1 MTQIWGAI
9 RWDWNYRGL
18 GNDAAATTQELQTL
32 ESAYAR
38 SRAPL
43 HFQSTGPNTGIMA
56 DTQATF
62 DAEITAAVSAGL
74 KYWAFLRYSVGAI
87 IANVHGTYGLQYYQ
101 ASSHNNLIN
110 WCSMISPQ
118 LFGST
123 GSYGAQIATIVSELQ
138 QSNYQKVLS
147 NRPLLYIYWNTAE
160 FATYWGSSLSNFAA
174 MVTALRAACISAGM
188 GTPYIVVCNG
198 LDVSVL
204 NAIGADAASNYNPV
218 FTYPLQAPFAT
229 YDTAV
234 RAYWAAMAA
243 LGKPIIPIAS
253 VGWDTRARALR
264 PPTWEPNIYPY
275 FGLNNYVTPP
285 TSAEITTHLAAG
297 VAYINA
303 NPSICP
309 AATGLIYAW
318 NECAE
323 CGTPLI
329 PTLGDPTGT
338 RCTAAG
344 AALIGA

>member
-9 RWDWNYRGL
+9 RWDWSYRGL
-18 GNDAAATTQELQTL
+18 GNDTVGLLPELQTL
-32 ESAYAR
+32 ESSTSR
-38 SRAPL
+38 SKAPL
-43 HFQSTGPNTGIMA
+43 HFQSTGPQTGVFI

-87 IANVHGTYGLQYYQ
+87 VENISGTYGLQYYQ
-101 ASSHNNLIN
+101 ASSKNNLIN
-110 WCSMISPQ
+110 WCSMIDPKG
-118 LFGST
+118 FGST
-123 GSYGAQIATIVSELQ
+123 GNYAAQVATIVSEFQ
-138 QSNYQKVLS
+138 QSNYQKVIG
-147 NRPLLYIYWNTAE
+147 NRPLLYVYWDSAALSSNWGGSLVN
-160 FATYWGSSLSNFAA
+160 FAT
-174 MVTALRAACISAGM
+174 MITALRAAAVAAGL

-218 FTYPLQAPFAT
+218 VTYPLQAPFAT

-234 RAYWAAMAA
+234 RAYWAGMAA

-253 VGWDTRARALR
+253 VGWDVRARVLR
-264 PPTWEPNIYPY
+264 PPPWEPNIYPY
-275 FGLNNYVTPP
+275 FGLNKYATPP

-309 AATGLIYAW
+309 ASVGLIYAW